1 MFPTTATT
9 IVIGA
14 ASERGRIWSTIVFA
28 FVWSTL
34 VYDFVACW
42 TWSPDG
48 WAATLGTLD
57 HAGGTPV
64 HIAAGTSAFAYS
76 LVLGKRAPV
85 THGEQNRPHNLD
97 NLFIGTTLP
106 WFGFNGGSGL
116 TVGIR
121 AALVGVVTNLAAF
134 TGAFTWCMLDYFLL
148 KPKHKIT
155 LFGFCMGS
163 MAGLV
168 CITPGS
174 GYINVPA
181 SAFFG
186 SISVYFDRK
195 IKTLFKIDDPFDI
208 FAQHRIG
215 GFVGPL
221 DQITI
226 VDGWLYGTWIQ
237 VVQQL
242 ALASAGFAGN
252 FVVTLIILLVMNEIP
267 SLKLRASTDGETQGI
282 DYDQFNE
289 YTNDYIEY
297 L

>member
-1 MFPTTATT
+1 MFPTIATT

-186 SISVYFDRK
+186 SISISFPIFRLRQVA
-195 IKTLFKIDDPFDI
+195 TLSP
-208 FAQHRIG
+208 A
-215 GFVGPL
+215 L